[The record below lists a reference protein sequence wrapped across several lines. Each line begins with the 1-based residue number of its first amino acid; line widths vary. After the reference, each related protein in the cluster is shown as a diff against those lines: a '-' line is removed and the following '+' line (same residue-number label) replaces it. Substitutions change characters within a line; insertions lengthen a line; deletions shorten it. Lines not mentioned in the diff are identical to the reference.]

1 MNRSPITRFGFLVA
15 LLSIMAVASLTLSP
29 SVTLAHNHVNES
41 GLGENEEN
49 SGDGTVEQD
58 CSLCLSLSL
67 NDGNGLDEGPCR
79 VPENSF
85 SSVAQAPSS
94 VWSPLGEPFRSFPI
108 RGPPANA

>member
-1 MNRSPITRFGFLVA
+1 MTRVPLARFGFLAAFLWVA
-15 LLSIMAVASLTLSP
+15 AMASLTLSAP
-29 SVTLAHNHVNES
+29 VALAHHHVNES
-41 GLGENEEN
+41 GPEGSEGAL
-49 SGDGTVEQD
+49 EQD

-85 SSVAQAPSS
+85 SRVAQASSS
-94 VWSPLGEPFRSFPI
+94 VSSPLGEPFRSLPI